1 MLLQTNKKILVYIFF
16 FILLATLNNKNF
28 LQFELNGINQ
38 IKIYGLND
46 SESMKLKEKLNLIL
60 NENIFFLKKSE
71 IQKHLDTMY
80 IIDSYSIMKRY
91 PSALEI
97 KIDKTNILANVFSKD
112 SLFFL
117 GSNGKLIKTESQRNG
132 LLNIF
137 GEFNKDSFFVLLDIF
152 DDSKFDL
159 SEIKNLYFFKSGRWD
174 IETNSGILIKL
185 PKNDLKDKLNL
196 SFELL
201 KKNKIDTIKILDLRQ
216 NNQVIINEK

>member
-159 SEIKNLYFFKSGRWD
+159 SEIKNLYFFKSGGWD

>member
-46 SESMKLKEKLNLIL
+46 SESIKLKEKLNLIL

-80 IIDSYSIMKRY
+80 IIDSYTIMKRY

-185 PKNDLKDKLNL
+185 PKSNLKDRLDL

-201 KKNKIDTIKILDLRQ
+201 KKNKLEEIKVLDLRQ
-216 NNQVIINEK
+216 NNQVIINGK